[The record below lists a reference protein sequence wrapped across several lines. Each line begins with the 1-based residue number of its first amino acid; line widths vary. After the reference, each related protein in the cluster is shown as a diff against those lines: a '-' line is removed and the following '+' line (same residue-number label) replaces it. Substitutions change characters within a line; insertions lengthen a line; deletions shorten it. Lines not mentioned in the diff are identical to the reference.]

1 MGTVMGYHH
10 LVHRYTM
17 GTPVWYRGTVRGVR
31 SYCTEVR
38 SYGMRVRYGTVI
50 WYDRTHT
57 PVPKKNTTNLEKNTT
72 NSIDCVVFF
81 SNWLCFFWYAPSF
94 VVYHVYLV
102 SCTTR
107 TLEPVPCVPS
117 YSTTVPY
124 HRAVP

>member
-17 GTPVWYRGTVRGVR
+17 GTPVWYRGTVR
-31 SYCTEVR
+31 EVR

-57 PVPKKNTTNLEKNTT
+57 PVRKKKHNQFGEKTT

-81 SNWLCFFWYAPSF
+81 LNLVVFF
-94 VVYHVYLV
+94 LV
-102 SCTTR
+102 RS
-107 TLEPVPCVPS
+107 
-117 YSTTVPY
+117 
-124 HRAVP
+124 

>member
-57 PVPKKNTTNLEKNTT
+57 PVRKKKHNQFGEKN
-72 NSIDCVVFF
+72 NQFYRLCCVFF
-81 SNWLCFFWYAPSF
+81 EFGCVFFF
-94 VVYHVYLV
+94 GTLLV
-102 SCTTR
+102 
-107 TLEPVPCVPS
+107 L
-117 YSTTVPY
+117 
-124 HRAVP
+124 